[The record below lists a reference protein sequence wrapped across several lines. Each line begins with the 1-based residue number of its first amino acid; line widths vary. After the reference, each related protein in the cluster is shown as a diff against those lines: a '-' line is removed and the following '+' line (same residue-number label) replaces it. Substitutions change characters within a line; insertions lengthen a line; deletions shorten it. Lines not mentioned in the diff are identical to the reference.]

1 MKKTTAEKREYV
13 KKCAEQRVD
22 QKKKTMAIAIA
33 KAVDAEQA
41 TDDPDNSASIV
52 ANIAAEDAV
61 RSIVD
66 EWEQELAWQ
75 HRFYTL
81 KSKKGEPDI
90 VFDIVKVLD
99 ILQELGF
106 YRYDDDTN
114 KGQSIYVR
122 IKDGK
127 IQHVQDSKIIR
138 DAFVDYI
145 LSLPD
150 YNCPIDGDS
159 DTRQVVNPVML
170 YRKLLGSI
178 NYYLGEDKLER
189 LRPEE
194 PITIMH
200 DTYSTKY
207 FYFRNCIV
215 QVTPDWCISFAYSD
229 MDKYIS
235 LAEKKY
241 GETNGRYIWESSI
254 LDRDYNEDA
263 YGGDFEKFAQLI
275 CGWKD
280 RAKSQKMGEQY
291 DKRYLSLKSILG
303 YLMHGNFEC
312 NLKAVLFMDVNKDN
326 DGRKTGGTGKGILGK
341 ALSHAMNRH
350 ESDCKYI
357 SEPGKPFR
365 TDDERRYSNGDLST
379 QLIHIEDI
387 KKNFDFES
395 FYNDVT
401 EYVPIRKMNV
411 DRIMIRSKIMLSSNT
426 PIDVITT
433 QDAVKRRLVVFELD
447 NYFNA
452 RHTPED
458 EFKCRFFESKW
469 TREDWQ
475 QFDCFMVEC
484 ARTYMSYKGTR
495 NEKGEVVGIVEP
507 PQINYKRQLLNAQLS
522 EEFVDWFED
531 KINNA
536 VVAMVYCEFKK
547 KELYKEFTE
556 KYEAYANAQ
565 LYARAFT
572 KWCKFYLEVMGIP
585 SGEKRST
592 DDMLILY
599 PDINDKSVKLIC
611 T

>member
-1 MKKTTAEKREYV
+1 MKKQSAEERAEARVEHKKRKE
-13 KKCAEQRVD
+13 KKAAIRLVEALESSGGDPDESAV
-22 QKKKTMAIAIA
+22 AIAETVM
-33 KAVDAEQA
+33 KDATQEL
-41 TDDPDNSASIV
+41 
-52 ANIAAEDAV
+52 
-61 RSIVD
+61 VD
-66 EWEQELAWQ
+66 ELDKEVAWK
-75 HRFYTL
+75 HRFYNL
-81 KSKKGEPDI
+81 VSKKGQPEI
-90 VFDIVKVLD
+90 VFDIVKILD

-106 YRYDDDTN
+106 YRYDDETN
-114 KGQSIYVR
+114 GGKSVYVH
-122 IKDGK
+122 IHDGK
-127 IQHVQDSKIIR
+127 MRQIHDTKVIR

-145 LSLPD
+145 QSLPD
-150 YNCPIDGDS
+150 YSCPVDEDS
-159 DTRQVVNPVML
+159 TFKQVVTPNMI
-170 YRKLLGSI
+170 YRKLLMSI

-200 DTYSTKY
+200 DTYNTKY
-207 FYFRNCIV
+207 FYYRNCVV
-215 QVTPDWCISFAYSD
+215 QVNPDGYIAIPYESLGSVISAT
-229 MDKYIS
+229 
-235 LAEKKY
+235 EKRY
-241 GETNGRYIWESSI
+241 GEKNGRYIWEGSI
-254 LDRDYNEDA
+254 MERDFEEGSPELH
-263 YGGDFEKFAQLI
+263 GGDFEVFCRLI
-275 CGWKD
+275 CGAKD
-280 RAKSQKMGEQY
+280 RNKSDKLRDQY
-291 DKRYLSLKSILG
+291 EKRFLALQSILG

-312 NLKAVLFMDVNKDN
+312 NLKAVLFMDVNADN
-326 DGRKTGGTGKGILGK
+326 NSRKTGGTGKGILGK
-341 ALSHAMNRH
+341 ALGHIMNRR

-357 SEPGKPFR
+357 SEGGKQFR

-411 DRIMIRSKIMLSSNT
+411 DRVMIRSKIMLSSNT

-458 EFKCRFFESKW
+458 EFKRRFFESKW
-469 TREDWQ
+469 TEKDWK
-475 QFDCFMVEC
+475 QFDNFMVDCEC
-484 ARTYMSYKGTR
+484 VYMQHKNAISETG
-495 NEKGEVVGIVEP
+495 GVVGIIEP

-592 DDMLILY
+592 DDLLILY